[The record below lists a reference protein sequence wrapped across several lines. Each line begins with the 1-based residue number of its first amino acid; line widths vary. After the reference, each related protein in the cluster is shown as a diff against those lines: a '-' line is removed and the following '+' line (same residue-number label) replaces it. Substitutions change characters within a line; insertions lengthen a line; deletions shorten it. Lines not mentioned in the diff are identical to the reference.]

1 MRFFYLVFLT
11 VFLFLNISCGGGTS
25 TPVSGGGGGTSDTV
39 DNTDNSSTDAD
50 ADISRSAVSI
60 SSTPLVGSTFTISLN
75 EMKDAGTISWSL
87 VSAPIN
93 STASLMEGDTSFSVS
108 FTPDEEGS
116 YTIVASSS
124 ENSSQKRVTFTVQD
138 IIAYEQ
144 AKISGYDGISDIKD
158 VQGEIV
164 NQKWVFSSTL
174 SSAEIINIIDDYTE
188 FTVAGTDEYQGV
200 LIEYDETDISAIEAV
215 ESLKLEKGIDSVY
228 PRTYT
233 GRNIDRT
240 FTVTPSDFYEDPY
253 DDGAGM
259 NWYVEPLNGAGII
272 NAWDYTTGTDDF
284 FIGVV
289 DVGINEGHEDLNER
303 LEAVLTDD
311 NDKHGTAVSGII
323 GAIAD
328 NEIGVAGINWLNKI
342 VMSSIYMEND
352 HPGSA
357 AINYARVVA
366 YNDDGKIVKL
376 INNSWGPMGNDSPS
390 IRFGISKT
398 RGFRAMA
405 SVVSDRL
412 HIWAAGNDGDDS
424 RKQNGALHLNN
435 DSEIDRLDNVIV
447 VGAYLIDGTLATYS
461 DFGETV
467 DIAAPTEFLGLWGVN
482 NEGVSTYYV
491 ADAGKQYGTNWS
503 GGFNGTSA
511 AAPVVTGV
519 ASLIYAMNPSFT
531 PAEVKKILIE
541 SATENITRR
550 YWYLGLDENSQE
562 IDVYQD
568 LEHEI
573 PKLDADAALAM
584 ARQWID
590 ERVTVRHQLRDRFS
604 GIVDVYVEPLLDKYD
619 PGFIS
624 FTAYASED
632 GETWEEL
639 TSGTQL
645 IYDYVFLDLDSAR
658 PYYRVDIEVPVT
670 DTETN
675 QVSTI
680 TKSYDFF
687 VRYVQIQAQDNLS
700 LNGLNDVAIEIDKVG
715 EADLQGAGATADN
728 GVLGIYLEPGTYKL
742 HGDKTGYL
750 NGLLNLH
757 ISEPEDDGAQEDD
770 DSQDVVHKFPITSS
784 DKQNVSAVEG
794 TVYGPYGAKIAGVS
808 VRISGG
814 NFTNGYLASAVTDER
829 GRYTITNI
837 SKTDTGGQRIP
848 SFDMTASKDG
858 YEMEIAEDII
868 LLAGKTKRQ
877 NFFMTEA
884 EVEENE
890 PEPTVYFSDDFESDK
905 GWKSTYYWHRQELQ
919 EKTIANTF
927 YDSGVEVAM
936 APDEKTDVPYLPAA
950 YSGSYAYWFGEE
962 ATGSFQNITS
972 LFDYSNVDYS
982 TIESPYIDPE
992 AEFDY
997 NYEYSFYGGRLTS
1010 PAIDLTDATSPVL
1023 EFQTWWEIESVNP
1036 NSQGYDI
1043 MAVEVSTNGTDF
1055 VNISKLNPYIDH
1067 NDDDRMAKP
1076 FTSGGF
1082 NRAPVWAAETI
1093 DLSAYAGETVYIQFV
1108 FNTVDMSYNK
1118 FRGWMIDDFSVTE
1131 SEEEARIA
1139 SRVKPRVIKPKIK
1152 PRRR

>member
-1 MRFFYLVFLT
+1 MRSLSYLLLAVFS
-11 VFLFLNISCGGGTS
+11 FIIISCGGGS
-25 TPVSGGGGGTSDTV
+25 GSSVSETAAETDSSDL
-39 DNTDNSSTDAD
+39 
-50 ADISRSAVSI
+50 SRSSI
-60 SSTPLVGSTFTISLN
+60 SMSATPAVGSPVTISISETGN
-75 EMKDAGTISWSL
+75 AGIISWS
-87 VSAPIN
+87 VASAPEN
-93 STASLMEGDTSFSVS
+93 STASLTEGDNQFSVS

-116 YTIVASSS
+116 YTVTAVSS
-124 ENSSQKRVTFTVQD
+124 NGSQKSVNFTVQE

-144 AKISGYDGISDIKD
+144 AKINGYDGTGDIDD
-158 VQGEIV
+158 VQGDIV

-174 SSAEIINIIDDYTE
+174 SSAEIVDIIDNYTE
-188 FTVAGTDEYQGV
+188 LNVAGTNEYQGV
-200 LIEYDETDISAIEAV
+200 LIEYDETDTSAIEAV

-228 PRTYT
+228 PRTFT

-253 DDGAGM
+253 DDGTGM
-259 NWYVEPLNGAGII
+259 NWYVEPVNGADII
-272 NAWDYTTGTDDF
+272 NAWDYTTGSDDF
-284 FIGVV
+284 FIGVL
-289 DVGINEGHEDLNER
+289 DVGINEGHEDLDER

-328 NEIGVAGINWLNKI
+328 NDIGVAGINWLSKI
-342 VMSSIYMEND
+342 VMSSIYMDNP
-352 HPGSA
+352 HPGAS

-366 YNDDGKIVKL
+366 YNNDGKTVKL

-412 HIWAAGNDGDDS
+412 HIWAAGNDGDS
-424 RKQNGALHLNN
+424 AKRQNGALHLND
-435 DSEIDRLDNVIV
+435 DSEVDRLDNVIV

-461 DFGETV
+461 NFGDTV

-482 NEGVSTYYV
+482 DEGESTYYV

-531 PAEVKKILIE
+531 PAEVKKILIDSSSE
-541 SATENITRR
+541 DITHR
-550 YWYLGLDENSQE
+550 YSHDTWEGTDIVPAYRELADS
-562 IDVYQD
+562 
-568 LEHEI
+568 I
-573 PKLDADAALAM
+573 PKLDAEAALAM

-590 ERVTVRHQLRDRFS
+590 ERVTMRHEVRDRFS
-604 GIVDVYVEPLLDKYD
+604 GVVDVYVEPLLDKYD
-619 PGFIS
+619 VGSIA
-624 FTAYASED
+624 FTAFASED
-632 GETWEEL
+632 GETYNEL
-639 TSGTQL
+639 TSGTAL
-645 IYDYVFLDLDSAR
+645 LNDYVFFDLDSAR

-670 DTETN
+670 DTETD
-675 QVSTI
+675 QVSII

-687 VRYVQIQAQDNLS
+687 VRYVQIKAEDNFS

-728 GVLGIYLEPGTYKL
+728 GVLGIYMEPGTYKL

-750 NGLLNLH
+750 KGLLNIH
-757 ISEPEDDGAQEDD
+757 IPEPEDAEEEDETQEET
-770 DSQDVVHKFPITSS
+770 VHKFPITSS
-784 DKQNVSAVEG
+784 DKENVSSVQG
-794 TVYGPYGAKIAGVS
+794 TVYGPYGLKISGAS

-814 NFTNGYLASAVTDER
+814 NFTNGYFASAVTDER
-829 GRYTITNI
+829 GRYSITNI
-837 SKTDTGGQRIP
+837 SKTDTDGERIP
-848 SFDMTASKDG
+848 AFDMTASKDG
-858 YEMEIAEDII
+858 YDMEIAEDII
-868 LLAGKTKRQ
+868 LLAGKTKTQ
-877 NFFMTEA
+877 NFFMSESQEEEGDA
-884 EVEENE
+884 E
-890 PEPTVYFSDDFESDK
+890 PAVYFTDDFETDK
-905 GWKSTYYWHRQELQ
+905 NWTSTYYWHRQEFQ
-919 EKTIANTF
+919 EKAIANAF
-927 YDSGVEVAM
+927 YDNGVEVAL
-936 APDEKTDVPYLPAA
+936 APDEKTDVPYLPEA

-972 LFDYSNVDYS
+972 LFDYSDVDY
-982 TIESPYIDPE
+982 TQVESPYADPD

-997 NYEYSFYGGRLTS
+997 NYQYSFYGGRLTS
-1010 PAIDLTDATSPVL
+1010 PAIDLSDATSPVL

-1036 NSQGYDI
+1036 NSMGYDI
-1043 MAVEVSTNGTDF
+1043 MAVEISTNGTDF
-1055 VNISKLNPYIDH
+1055 VNISRLNPYIDP
-1067 NDDDRMAKP
+1067 NDDDRQAKP

-1093 DLSAYAGETVYIQFV
+1093 DLSDYAGDTVYLQFV

-1118 FRGWMIDDFSVTE
+1118 FRGWIIDDVVVKE
-1131 SEEEARIA
+1131 SSENAEIAGRVRPKSARKLIT
-1139 SRVKPRVIKPKIK
+1139 PRK
-1152 PRRR
+1152 R